1 MPKLA
6 EKLASA
12 QKLSSSDAPES
23 PEGKPQASAPAQSIL
38 TAKQEAFALC
48 YVETGNATEA
58 YRRCYDVKTTNEAT
72 INRKAK
78 EVLDNGKVAAR
89 IAELR
94 KPAAE
99 AAQIT
104 LIQHLEDL
112 KRLRDRAEKEGKFG
126 PAIHAEV
133 SRGKA
138 SGLYTEHI
146 ELTIPTVRVKDFTGK
161 A

>member
-1 MPKLA
+1 MRIWSSFAVLA
-6 EKLASA
+6 LVPIARFDVA
-12 QKLSSSDAPES
+12 V
-23 PEGKPQASAPAQSIL
+23 L

-58 YRRCYDVKTTNEAT
+58 YRRCYDTTTSNEAT
-72 INRKAK
+72 LNRKAK

-112 KRLRDRAEKEGKFG
+112 KRLRDMAESQGKFG

-146 ELTIPTVRVKDFTGK
+146 ELTMPVVRVKDFTGK

>member
-1 MPKLA
+1 MA
-6 EKLASA
+6 V
-12 QKLSSSDAPES
+12 
-23 PEGKPQASAPAQSIL
+23 L

-58 YRRCYDVKTTNEAT
+58 YRRCYNVKTTNEAT
-72 INRKAK
+72 LNRTAK
-78 EVLDNGKVAAR
+78 EILDNPKVAAR

-104 LIQHLEDL
+104 LIDHLNDL
-112 KRLRDRAEKEGKFG
+112 KRLRDRAEQEGKFG
-126 PAIHAEV
+126 PAIHAEIN
-133 SRGKA
+133 RGKA

-146 ELTIPTVRVKDFTGK
+146 ELTIPTVRIKDFTGK